1 MSDFKKV
8 DQRLSIHEAVCA
20 ERYTEIDGRLQ
31 RIEKVLYWAAAAMIS
46 ALAYI
51 AWGVAAS
58 K

>member
-1 MSDFKKV
+1 MSELNEV
-8 DQRLSIHEAVCA
+8 EARLQTHEAVCA
-20 ERYTEIDGRLQ
+20 ERYLGIFARLK
-31 RIEKVLYWAAAAMIS
+31 RIEQAVYWAATAMIG